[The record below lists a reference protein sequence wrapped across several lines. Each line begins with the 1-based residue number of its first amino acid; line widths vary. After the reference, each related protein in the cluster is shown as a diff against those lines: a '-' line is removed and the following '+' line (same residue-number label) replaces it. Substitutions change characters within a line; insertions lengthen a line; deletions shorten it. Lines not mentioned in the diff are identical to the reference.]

1 MPASE
6 KTWRDMKLMHVV
18 FAISSV
24 AMLIGT
30 LWMLVQ
36 DHNREWKQYQYAYYD
51 QIEPWSTRARLA
63 EQRNQQYVQ
72 GEQLRLRIKA
82 EAQQQVPPEVYPRLF
97 AASVLYEQRQQ
108 TQPSPELEQQFL
120 QVVALAQAAGQAELQ
135 YADLYVQYHTSD
147 DAAREQM
154 QSRLDAARQ
163 AAQSLRQRLAQ
174 AAEALVQAVG
184 DPSASPVWE
193 AYQRLTR
200 QPSQAAWQGLL
211 QEMENVLG
219 RVRYREDLAELELK
233 FARAELDKV
242 RSDLGL
248 RLDQGAS
255 EQEVAQLQQQV
266 DAVLADV
273 EQKQRRYEALNT
285 FRKHLDTLVAAV
297 DAVPRAAERS
307 LERLRLDVQRLEKTL
322 AVEESFWTKL
332 GKSIVRLP
340 IFDAFNNTP
349 VQIDNGW
356 LPDLKIDFNFQKVAR
371 FDRCRTCH
379 VSIDRTAP
387 GSATEPAYP
396 KEHIVRGI
404 ELALE
409 QAPRLTVPG
418 ANGQG
423 EAVLAPNQVEY
434 YVKHYPEQAA
444 QWMVQV
450 YGFRFAP
457 QGLLDRDAPTVQFVV
472 QASVA
477 ARAGLKRGDVIE
489 YVNDVKITSVEQA
502 RKLLLARPYWD
513 RPVTLQVRRG
523 LPHPY
528 CAHPRLDLMVGDAS
542 PHPFKTF
549 GCTICHDGR
558 DGATEFRLVQHTP
571 NTLTQLEDWVKR
583 YRWFDNHHYWDLPMV
598 PKRFAESNCLKCHH
612 QVTELRP
619 SDRYPDPPAPKLV
632 KGHDLIVKYGCYGCH
647 EINGYGGSGQRV
659 GPDLRLE
666 PNYSEI
672 ALRLWVDPALPAADR
687 EKRLRRIFRSHVPL
701 QNGKP
706 ADPEAARFAQRLQQ
720 LTTRVVE
727 RPEDAQA
734 RRQLIQLLKEDQRR
748 ATSPT
753 AQGPPLLQPRL
764 YDLARSLQDVENPG
778 RLRKVGPSLRYVAS
792 KLDREFL
799 FNWIREPAS
808 YRPSTTM
815 PQFFG
820 QYDHLELAA
829 KQFAAKDVPQE
840 QLTRG
845 QKELLQEPHRTAQLE
860 TVEVYALVHY
870 LSVASD
876 PFPYETPPKEVNQP
890 ASPERGKELF
900 HTRGCLACHTHKDFP
915 AQEYPEA
922 QQDFGPDLS
931 NLGAKLRGERG
942 RRWLYSWLRNPEH
955 YHRRTRMPNLFLEPV
970 RHADGKVTD
979 PAADITA
986 YLLQD
991 TGGWEPKYELPDPA
1005 ADPKFQ
1011 EALQELAMDHLSG
1024 TFAASQA
1031 RQYLQN
1037 GIPEELAGT
1046 LKGDE
1051 IELVG
1056 NFTSEQQRLDHQLR
1070 FVGRRTLAKYGCFG
1084 CHEVPGFEMA
1094 KPIGTGLAGWGRKKE
1109 AQLAFEQISHYIELT
1124 EGEHGDGN
1132 SGHGEAEHG
1141 EHGGGHGHLDLLALP
1156 DKDKAFYLHYLL
1168 GHRRIGFLWQKLRA
1182 PRSYDYMKTQN
1193 KRYNER
1199 LRMPKFPFDQD
1210 QIEAV
1215 MTFVLGLTKE
1225 APESSQYLYNPEP
1238 RRAAV
1243 MEGKRILRKY
1253 NCGGC
1258 HVLEL
1263 ERFRFAYDPEYP
1275 IFAAPR
1281 PFPQGE
1287 YEFFRPPFTTQDV
1300 EQSRQR
1306 DLRGLGHADIWGMI
1320 RRDADGVPL
1329 EGEDDEGNVTA
1340 IIQVWKP
1347 TLVNGQWWLPGD
1359 ELMVPR
1365 AWLQQQGKHYPAWGG
1380 HLARL
1385 LYPKAVE
1392 IARAND
1398 AAGDLNAIW
1407 GWVPPPLVNQ
1417 GRKTNSQ
1424 WLHDFL
1430 LNPYPIRPA
1439 VLLRMP
1445 RFNMSSAEAE
1455 ALAAYFAAVDGAEYP
1470 SEFNPRRDTRYLQ
1483 QQEAQQPGRL
1493 RDAFSI
1499 VTHTQHC
1506 GACHVVQNFIPT
1518 RFDKAPNLADVYRRL
1533 RPEYVRQW
1541 LANPKRFLPYT
1552 AMPNTQFKL
1561 GQPTP
1566 FAPRTFPP
1574 HVQMGPVLQSGDP
1587 QVQLEAVTDL
1597 LLNWDVYLKQ
1607 QQTIQAIQPPKGAA
1621 AAGSNSP

>member
-1 MPASE
+1 MPATE

-24 AMLIGT
+24 AMLVGT

-36 DHNREWKQYQYAYYD
+36 DHNREWKQYQYTYYD
-51 QIEPWSTRARLA
+51 QIEPWAVRARLA
-63 EQRNQQYVQ
+63 EQRNEQYQHGV
-72 GEQLRLRIKA
+72 ELRLKIKT
-82 EAQQQVPPEVYPRLF
+82 EARQQVPPEVYPRLF
-97 AASVLYEQRQQ
+97 AASVLYEQKQQ
-108 TQPSPELEQQFL
+108 GGPSPELERQFL
-120 QVVALAQAAGQAELQ
+120 QVASLAQAAGAAEME

-147 DAAREQM
+147 SATQQQM
-154 QSRLDAARQ
+154 ESRLDAARQ
-163 AAQSLRQRLAQ
+163 TAEQLRRRLA
-174 AAEALVQAVG
+174 EATAGLEQAVG
-184 DPSASPVWE
+184 DAASVPVWD
-193 AYQRLTR
+193 AYERLRR
-200 QPSQAAWQGLL
+200 QPSEAAYQGLL

-219 RVRYREDLAELELK
+219 RVRYQEELAELELK

-255 EQEVAQLQQQV
+255 EEEVAQLQQQV

-273 EQKQRRYEALNT
+273 EQKQRRYERLNT
-285 FRKHLDTLVAAV
+285 FRKHLDVLVAAV
-297 DAVPRAAERS
+297 DAIPRAADRS

-322 AVEESFWTKL
+322 ATEESFWTRL
-332 GKSIVRLP
+332 GKTIVRLP

-396 KEHIVRGI
+396 KQHRVRGI
-404 ELALE
+404 TLALE
-409 QAPRLTVPG
+409 SPPGWLTVG
-418 ANGQG
+418 AGNGSSQTRQLSPA
-423 EAVLAPNQVEY
+423 EVEF
-434 YVKHYPEQAA
+434 YVEHNPAQAG
-444 QWMVQV
+444 QWMVQT
-450 YGFRFAP
+450 YGFRIAP
-457 QGLLDRDAPTVQFVV
+457 QGQFEPDAATVQFVV
-472 QASVA
+472 PSSLA
-477 ARAGLKRGDVIE
+477 ARAGLKQGDVIE
-489 YVNDVKITSVEQA
+489 YVNDVKVTGIVHA
-502 RKLLLARPYWD
+502 RKLLLARRYWNE
-513 RPVTLQVRRG
+513 PVVLQVRRG

-528 CAHPRLDLMVGDAS
+528 CAHPRLDLMVGDSS

-612 QVTELRP
+612 HVTELRP
-619 SDRYPDPPAPKLV
+619 SERYPEPPAPKLV
-632 KGHDLIVKYGCYGCH
+632 QGHDLIVKYGCFGCH
-647 EINGYGGSGQRV
+647 EINGYGGSGEPV

-666 PNYSEI
+666 PSYTEI
-672 ALRLWVDPALPAADR
+672 ALRLWVDPALGPEDR
-687 EKRLRRIFRSHVPL
+687 EKRLRRIFRSHVAVE
-701 QNGKP
+701 QGKLS
-706 ADPEAARFAQRLQQ
+706 DPEAARFAQRLQQ
-720 LTTRVVE
+720 LSTQVLHH
-727 RPEDAQA
+727 PEDSEA
-734 RRQLIQLLKEDQRR
+734 RRQLIELLKEDQQR

-753 AQGPPLLQPRL
+753 AQRPPYLQPRL
-764 YDLARSLQDVENPG
+764 YDLARNLKDVERPG
-778 RLRKVGPSLRYVAS
+778 QMRKVGPSLRYVAS

-829 KQFAAKDVPQE
+829 KQFAAKGEPQE

-845 QKELLQEPHRTAQLE
+845 QKELLQEPHHTAQLE

-870 LSVASD
+870 LTAASD

-890 ASPERGKELF
+890 ASAARGKELF
-900 HTRGCLACHTHKDFP
+900 FTRGCLACHKHKDFP
-915 AQEYPEA
+915 AEEYPEA

-942 RRWLYSWLRNPEH
+942 RRWLYSWLRDPVH
-955 YHRRTRMPNLFLEPV
+955 YHRRTRMPNLFLEPIH
-970 RHADGKVTD
+970 HADGKVTD
-979 PAADITA
+979 PAADIAA

-991 TGGWEPKYELPDPA
+991 DGGWEPKYELPDPA
-1005 ADPKFQ
+1005 DAQFRQ
-1011 EALQELAMDHLSG
+1011 ALERLALDHLSG
-1024 TFAASQA
+1024 TFSASQA
-1031 RQYLQN
+1031 RQYLHN
-1037 GIPEELAGT
+1037 GIPEELAPT

-1056 NFTSEQQRLDHQLR
+1056 HFTNDQQRLEHQLR

-1084 CHEVPGFEMA
+1084 CHEVPGFETA

-1124 EGEHGDGN
+1124 EGGHGSSDGH
-1132 SGHGEAEHG
+1132 GHGEDHAE
-1141 EHGGGHGHLDLLALP
+1141 GGHGHLDLLAMP

-1199 LRMPKFPFDQD
+1199 LRMPKFPFNQQ

-1225 APESSQYLYNPEP
+1225 APDHPKYLYNPEP
-1238 RRAAV
+1238 RRAAI
-1243 MEGKRILRKY
+1243 MKGKRLLRKY

-1263 ERFRFAYDPEYP
+1263 ERFRFAYDPQYP
-1275 IFAAPR
+1275 IFATER

-1287 YEFFRPPFTTQDV
+1287 YEFFRPPFTPEDV
-1300 EQSRQR
+1300 EASRQVDR
-1306 DLRGLGHADIWGMI
+1306 RGLGHADIWGMI
-1320 RRDADGVPL
+1320 RRGPDGQPL
-1329 EGEDDEGNVTA
+1329 EAEDEDGNPAT

-1347 TLVNGQWWLPGD
+1347 TLINGQWWLPGD
-1359 ELMVPR
+1359 ELMVPT

-1380 HLARL
+1380 HLMRL

-1392 IARAND
+1392 IGRAND

-1407 GWVPPPLVNQ
+1407 GWVPPPLMNE
-1417 GRKTNSQ
+1417 GRKVNSQ

-1455 ALAAYFAAVDGAEYP
+1455 ALAAYFAAVDGAGYP

-1483 QQEAQQPGRL
+1483 QREAEEPGRL

-1566 FAPRTFPP
+1566 FKPETFPP
-1574 HVQMGPVLQSGDP
+1574 QVPQGPVLRSGDP
-1587 QVQLEAVTDL
+1587 RRQLEAVTDL
-1597 LLNWDVYLKQ
+1597 LLNWDVYLRE

-1621 AAGSNSP
+1621 TGAGTSP